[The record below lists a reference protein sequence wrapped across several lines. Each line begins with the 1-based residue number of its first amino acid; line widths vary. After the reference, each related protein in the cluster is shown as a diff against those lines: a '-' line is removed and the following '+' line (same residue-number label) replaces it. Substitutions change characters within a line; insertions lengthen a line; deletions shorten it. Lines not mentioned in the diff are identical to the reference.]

1 MRKYV
6 LDKKWTSGSSHSYI
20 MVEATTKKEVA
31 AMDYVYNIGRPLI
44 KSHPEIAGF
53 FYGEYL
59 LDSPS
64 PEEVFF
70 LRKAF
75 SLGNR
80 EKSCIRAA
88 RWLRRHEMTAEYDE
102 QTGRIK
108 VWPKNK

>member
-70 LRKAF
+70 LRKVF

-80 EKSCIRAA
+80 ARGALRAA
-88 RWLRRHEMTAEYDE
+88 KWLHRHNLEAGYDPAS
-102 QTGRIK
+102 GRIR
-108 VWPKNK
+108 VWHK